1 MSDHGHY
8 REWAAAYVL
17 GALDLDELRGFETH
31 LEQCEQC
38 RSEVAE
44 LAAIPA
50 MLARIEA
57 PDRAVPPDA
66 VMARAMERIEEERSS
81 LVRSKRRWQWL
92 AAAAALFAFAAFVSF
107 VGVELGGSEPA
118 AATSLLVENDSVPAQ
133 VTIAERAWGTA
144 IDLELDGLPP
154 LDEYVAW
161 AVDRAGTW
169 QQVAAWG
176 PTPNGRAVVSGASS
190 FATADLASV
199 VVTSG
204 DRSTTL
210 VTARSPG

>member
-1 MSDHGHY
+1 MSEHERF

-17 GALDLDELRGFETH
+17 GALDPDEIRRFEAH

-38 RSEVAE
+38 RYEVAD

-57 PDRAVPPDA
+57 PDRSVPPDA
-66 VMARAMERIEEERSS
+66 VRARAMERIEKERSS
-81 LVRSKRRWQWL
+81 LVRSRRRWQWL
-92 AAAAALFAFAAFVSF
+92 AAAAALFAVVAAVVF

-118 AATSLLVENDSVPAQ
+118 AATALVVETDSVPAQ
-133 VTIAERAWGTA
+133 VTVAERAWGTA
-144 IDLELDGLPP
+144 IDLELEGLPP

-169 QQVAAWG
+169 QQVATWG
-176 PTPNGRAVVSGASS
+176 PTPTGRAVVSGASS

-199 VVTSG
+199 VVTSK